1 MSTNKKAILVLGL
14 GALYLFGNAEAA
26 RAAAPNVKYWCNGT
40 FASPAMSGN
49 DLFGLSGE
57 PFTVSIVVNTA
68 TQPSSYGTG
77 WARYTKL
84 TMTGAVQSRLL
95 PTPVTIYST
104 NASIQLN
111 IGPQADAFT
120 FYAPVIVAGIS
131 INITSTIQVPA
142 GTISK
147 LLIYPFS
154 AQATMTP
161 GTATAVYSNGTN
173 STKLGMNGFLNAVYI
188 AGTIAQGGSKTGSGI
203 LEPAFKFVEAADRV
217 APALPARR
225 RLMA

>member
-1 MSTNKKAILVLGL
+1 MSTRKNAILFACL
-14 GALYLFGNAEAA
+14 GAVMLFGNAENA
-26 RAAAPNVKYWCNGT
+26 RATAPNVKYWCNGT
-40 FASPAMSGN
+40 FASPAISGN
-49 DLFGLSGE
+49 DLFGLAGE

-68 TQPSSYGTG
+68 TTPSSYGTG

-111 IGPQADAFT
+111 IGPTADAFT
-120 FYAPVIVAGIS
+120 FYAPVIVAGIN
-131 INITSTIQVPA
+131 ITITSTIQLPV
-142 GTISK
+142 GTITK

-154 AQATMTP
+154 AQGTMTP

-173 STKLGMNGFLNAVYI
+173 STKLGMNGLLNAVYI
-188 AGTIAQGGSKTGSGI
+188 AGTVAQGTGPTRSDI
-203 LEPAFKFVEAADRV
+203 EQASDLIDRDAV
-217 APALPARR
+217 ALPSRKM
-225 RLMA
+225 LFV